1 MQVAPH
7 LRDQVLVTNGVS
19 KSHAMTGWRL
29 GYGLGNSGL
38 IGAVNKLQGQS
49 SSCPSSISQAAAVEA
64 LTGDQSFLTESVR
77 SYRRRRDLS
86 AHLLS
91 VVPGLEPVVPQG
103 AFYLFVNCAGLI
115 GKQTPDGT
123 VIESDQDL
131 VLYLLDEASVAT
143 IQGSAYGASPYFRIS
158 FATSEAVLEKAAA
171 QIAAAVERLS

>member
-1 MQVAPH
+1 M
-7 LRDQVLVTNGVS
+7 
-19 KSHAMTGWRL
+19 
-29 GYGLGNSGL
+29 
-38 IGAVNKLQGQS
+38 
-49 SSCPSSISQAAAVEA
+49 
-64 LTGDQSFLTESVR
+64 
-77 SYRRRRDLS
+77 
-86 AHLLS
+86 
-91 VVPGLEPVVPQG
+91 PQG

-158 FATSEAVLEKAAA
+158 FATSEAILEKAAA